1 MTLSKGIFM
10 LGFYGFSE
18 GGTAREPDA
27 PPELV
32 MNFVF
37 EAQYVKKEQ
46 LRLKSSTHPP
56 RSRVGR

>member
-1 MTLSKGIFM
+1 M
-10 LGFYGFSE
+10 LGFYCFSE
-18 GGTAREPDA
+18 GGTAFELDA

-32 MNFVF
+32 LNFVF